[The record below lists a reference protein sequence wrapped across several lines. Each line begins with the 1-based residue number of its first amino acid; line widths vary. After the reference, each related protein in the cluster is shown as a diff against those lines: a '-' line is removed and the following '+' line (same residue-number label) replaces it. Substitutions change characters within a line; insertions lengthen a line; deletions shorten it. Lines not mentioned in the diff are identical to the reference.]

1 MNLFVLSWSYIK
13 TKPLNTLLNILLL
26 SLGIAIIT
34 VLLLLSRQMEES
46 LTKNSRGIDLVVGAK
61 GSPLQIIL
69 SSVFHIDYPTG
80 NIALEEA
87 RNLSRN
93 RLIRNTIPMALGD
106 SYQAVRIV
114 GTNYDYLKL
123 YEAEVAE
130 GELWGEVMEVTAGA
144 TAAKNLGLQVGDT
157 FSSSHGLADDGIN
170 VHDEKPF
177 KVVGILAPTRSVID
191 NLLLTAVESV
201 WEVHASHEEE
211 EDTDKASEGEAHE
224 HTDDHEHTEEHTQDE
239 PHDHAVHEHTHVY
252 DSISTQGLPRSISA
266 EDELTSLIVQYRS
279 PMAAVQLPRF
289 INERSN
295 MQAASPP
302 FETARLFSLVGVGVD
317 LMQGF
322 DYVIIFIAALSIFME
337 LYNALKERK
346 YDLAIMRSLGASKT
360 KLFVHVILEGLII
373 TLLGCLLGLL
383 LGHLVTALLGETFGR
398 TDQMGISPFRF
409 LPEELAVLAGSLLV
423 GILAAILPAINAYR
437 TDISGV
443 LAKG

>member
-93 RLIRNTIPMALGD
+93 RLVRNTIPMALGD
-106 SYQAVRIV
+106 SYRAVRIV
-114 GTNYDYLKL
+114 GTNYDYLHL

-130 GELWGEVMEVTAGA
+130 GELWEEVMEVTAGA
-144 TAAKNLGLQVGDT
+144 TAAQNLGLQVGDI

-170 VHDEKPF
+170 VHDEKQF

-201 WEVHASHEEE
+201 WEVHASHDEEGDGAE
-211 EDTDKASEGEAHE
+211 TANDDEHE
-224 HTDDHEHTEEHTQDE
+224 HTD
-239 PHDHAVHEHTHVY
+239 HDHAHVY

-266 EDELTSLIVQYRS
+266 DDELTSLIVQYRS

-317 LMQGF
+317 LLQGF
-322 DYVIIFIAALSIFME
+322 AYVIIFIAALSIFIA
-337 LYNALKERK
+337 LYNALKERQ

-383 LGHLVTALLGETFGR
+383 LGHLVTAVLGESFGR
-398 TDQMGISPFRF
+398 TDQIGISPFRF
-409 LPEELAVLAGSLLV
+409 LPEELIVLAGSLLV

-443 LAKG
+443 LARG

>member
-34 VLLLLSRQMEES
+34 VLLILSQQMEES

-69 SSVFHIDYPTG
+69 STVFHIDYPTG
-80 NIALEEA
+80 NISLEEA
-87 RNLSRN
+87 RKLSRN

-106 SYQAVRIV
+106 NYQSVRIV
-114 GTNYDYLKL
+114 GTNYDYVNL

-130 GELWGEVMEVTAGA
+130 GELWDEVMEVTAGA
-144 TAAKNLGLQVGDT
+144 KVARNLGLKVGDR
-157 FSSSHGLADDGIN
+157 FNSSHGLADDGIN

-201 WEVHASHEEE
+201 WEVHASHDEETSA
-211 EDTDKASEGEAHE
+211 DSAQVTAAHQTQ
-224 HTDDHEHTEEHTQDE
+224 HDHNEEHGRE
-239 PHDHAVHEHTHVY
+239 GAHGHAYVY
-252 DSISTQGLPRSISA
+252 DSVSTQGLPRNMSTD
-266 EDELTSLIVQYRS
+266 DELTSLIVQYRS

-289 INERSN
+289 INEKSN

-317 LMQGF
+317 LLQGF
-322 DYVIIFIAALSIFME
+322 AYVIILIAALSIFIA
-337 LYNALKERK
+337 LYNALKERQ
-346 YDLAIMRSLGASKT
+346 YDLAIMRSLGASKG

-373 TLLGCLLGLL
+373 TLLGCILGLL
-383 LGHLVTALLGETFGR
+383 LGHLVTAVLGETFGR
-398 TDQMGISPFRF
+398 TDQIGISPFRF
-409 LPEELAVLAGSLLV
+409 LPEELAVLGGSLVV

>member
-46 LTKNSRGIDLVVGAK
+46 LSKNTRGIDLVVGAK

-80 NIALEEA
+80 NISLQEA
-87 RNLSRN
+87 RQLAGN
-93 RLIRNTIPMALGD
+93 RRMVRNTIPMALGD
-106 SYQAVRIV
+106 SYRSVRIV
-114 GTNYDYLKL
+114 GTNYDYLDL

-130 GELWGEVMEVTAGA
+130 GELWDDVMEVTAGA
-144 TAAKNLGLQVGDT
+144 QAAQNLGLQPGDT

-170 VHDEKPF
+170 VHDEKEF
-177 KVVGILAPTRSVID
+177 EVVGILAPTRSVID

-201 WEVHASHEEE
+201 WEVHASHGDEEATE
-211 EDTDKASEGEAHE
+211 EQEE
-224 HTDDHEHTEEHTQDE
+224 HDHEHEE
-239 PHDHAVHEHTHVY
+239 DHAHSHAEYVY
-252 DSISTQGLPRSISA
+252 DSVATQGLPQGKSA

-317 LMQGF
+317 LLQGF
-322 DYVIIFIAALSIFME
+322 AYVIIFIAALSIFIA
-337 LYNALKERK
+337 LYNALKERQ

-373 TLLGCLLGLL
+373 TLLGCVLGLL
-383 LGHLVTALLGETFGR
+383 LGHGITAVLGETFGR
-398 TDQMGISPFRF
+398 TDQIGISPFRF
-409 LPEELAVLAGSLLV
+409 LPEELFVLAGSLAV

-443 LAKG
+443 LSRG

>member
-1 MNLFVLSWSYIK
+1 MNLFLLSWSYIK

-46 LTKNSRGIDLVVGAK
+46 LTKNSKGIDLVVGAK

-80 NIALEEA
+80 NISLNEA

-93 RLIRNTIPMALGD
+93 RLVRNTIPMALGD
-106 SYQAVRIV
+106 SYRATRIV
-114 GTNYDYLKL
+114 GTNYDYLDLYQAKL
-123 YEAEVAE
+123 AQ
-130 GELWGEVMEVTAGA
+130 GERWDEVMEVTAGA
-144 TAAKNLGLQVGDT
+144 QAAEKLGLQIGDT
-157 FSSSHGLADDGIN
+157 FSSSHGLVDDGIN
-170 VHDEKPF
+170 VHDEKQF

-201 WEVHASHEEE
+201 WEVHASHADETPAADSEDDHQHE
-211 EDTDKASEGEAHE
+211 DGEDTHEHEEGENHE
-224 HTDDHEHTEEHTQDE
+224 
-239 PHDHAVHEHTHVY
+239 HDHAGQEHTYAY
-252 DSISTQGLPRSISA
+252 DSVATQGLPGSMSDT
-266 EDELTSLIVQYRS
+266 DELTSLIVQYRS

-317 LMQGF
+317 LLQGF
-322 DYVIIFIAALSIFME
+322 AYVIIFISALSIFIA
-337 LYNALKERK
+337 LYNSLKERQ
-346 YDLAIMRSLGASKT
+346 YDLAIMRSLGASKS

-383 LGHLVTALLGETFGR
+383 LGHLITAVLGETFTRSNQIGL
-398 TDQMGISPFRF
+398 SPFRF
-409 LPEELAVLAGSLLV
+409 LPEELLVLAGSLLV
-423 GILAAILPAINAYR
+423 GIIAAILPAINAYR